1 MRSPD
6 WPRQGVQAAHLTHP
20 APFAPPLFGGVGLS
34 GCQDMADQG
43 ADMAE
48 GKRKWTRIIAGQYE
62 LVGGDGKALATVR
75 NEGGQWTTTLTEG
88 GKGPVPADTYKTAKL
103 IAEHALDVADAA
115 ALASAASALKALA
128 ADDVA
133 PAPAPDLPGACQDCG
148 GKGGGGTMDPDTW
161 IPCGTCSET
170 GLALPSGPAEPAP
183 WFGAPFSGGL
193 ACGHV
198 VAEGDSVRSARTGPG
213 HLECYAYCGQDDPAD
228 PVAQSDPDEPQAWE
242 RPTAANVVMPDLP
255 TLPVDETR
263 VSRLDALREH
273 TASSA
278 PVVAVPNVWD
288 ALRVGTE
295 AIKRFTDGFSTPQP
309 QSAPVDDAEDVP
321 DVFQAPHT
329 MAPPV
334 FDGTTP
340 DPSRPHTN
348 SRGYLIKDPAL
359 GDFRR
364 FKNGNILGI
373 TRATTFNKAASDNT
387 ALVSWGKRNVVV
399 GASRRPDLIAQA
411 HGKHVAEDKGF
422 LDELVEAL
430 EMAADAKVSADVGT
444 LVHTYTEELDAGKI
458 ALKDVPPAYR
468 GPVMSYRAA
477 LESAGLEV
485 VPGLMEGTVCTRE
498 FGGVA
503 GKFDRILRH
512 VASGTYVMG
521 DLKTGRNM
529 TYGWDEIELQEWIYT
544 DGYNRDGT
552 YDWSRDE
559 WTPPEFQV
567 RTDVGVVMWLP
578 VQQPSKPFPPGW
590 DVRANGEPQA
600 GVCYLLRTDLQRGR
614 RHGELCLAVKEGR
627 ANKGAPVRWVAPDPN
642 WDARFS
648 SVADAGAARALWL
661 AARDA
666 GLDAA
671 ELGRLAVLAMNQL
684 GLIGSQV
691 S

>member
-1 MRSPD
+1 
-6 WPRQGVQAAHLTHP
+6 
-20 APFAPPLFGGVGLS
+20 
-34 GCQDMADQG
+34 
-43 ADMAE
+43 MAE

-88 GKGPVPADTYKTAKL
+88 DKGPVPADTYKTAKL
-103 IAEHALDVADAA
+103 IAEHALDVADA
-115 ALASAASALKALA
+115 LKAPA
-128 ADDVA
+128 AVA
-133 PAPAPDLPGACQDCG
+133 PAPALETGPRATDDDVRATDDDVRAMARACGVRIHGFGMDETPPAPV
-148 GKGGGGTMDPDTW
+148 KGGWTGALF
-161 IPCGTCSET
+161 T
-170 GLALPSGPAEPAP
+170 GLAE
-183 WFGAPFSGGL
+183 
-193 ACGHV
+193 CGHRV
-198 VAEGDSVRSARTGPG
+198 EEGDMVRPVHAGENETPA
-213 HLECYAYCGQDDPAD
+213 LECYAYCGQDDPAG

-278 PVVAVPNVWD
+278 PVAAVPNVWD

-295 AIKRFTDGFSTPQP
+295 AVKRFTDGFNTPQP
-309 QSAPVDDAEDVP
+309 QPAPVDDGEDVP

-329 MAPPV
+329 VAPPV

-373 TRATTFNKAASDNT
+373 TRTTTFNKAASDNT
-387 ALVSWGKRNVVV
+387 ALVAWGKRNVVV

-422 LDELVEAL
+422 LDDLVEAL

-458 ALKDVPPAYR
+458 ALADVPPAYR

-552 YDWSRDE
+552 YDWNRDE

-614 RHGELCLAVKEGR
+614 RHGELCLAVREGR
-627 ANKGAPVRWVAPDPN
+627 ANKGAPVRWVAPDPD

-671 ELGRLAVLAMNQL
+671 ELGRLTVLALNQL